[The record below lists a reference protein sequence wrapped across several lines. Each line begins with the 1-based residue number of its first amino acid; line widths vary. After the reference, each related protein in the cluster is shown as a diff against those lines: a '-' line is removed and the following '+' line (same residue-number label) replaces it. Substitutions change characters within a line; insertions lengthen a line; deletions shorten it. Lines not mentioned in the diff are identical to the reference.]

1 MKWSVKPASSVRQVH
16 TLSKPPP
23 MASKIAYIILSQY
36 VIEHAQTKAFLRL
49 ENPMPGIAAVMHQR

>member
-1 MKWSVKPASSVRQVH
+1 
-16 TLSKPPP
+16 